1 MRWMHTKLVMEL
13 INPPEA
19 CSNMAACFLEQSK
32 KSQTECIVGLY
43 LTIECKINHVSAKI
57 LSHK

>member
-1 MRWMHTKLVMEL
+1 MGRTHTKLVMEL

-32 KSQTECIVGLY
+32 E
-43 LTIECKINHVSAKI
+43 I
-57 LSHK
+57 LN